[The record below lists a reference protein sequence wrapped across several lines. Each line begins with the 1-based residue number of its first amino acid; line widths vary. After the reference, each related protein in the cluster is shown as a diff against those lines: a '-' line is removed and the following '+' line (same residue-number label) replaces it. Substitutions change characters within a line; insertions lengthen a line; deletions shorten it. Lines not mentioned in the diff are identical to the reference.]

1 MTDYQTA
8 SLLDLID
15 SDPRRDNDRAQ
26 IDRAVEKVAARDG
39 GVVSTNA
46 VRRELTGPYGL
57 VVLPQAIG
65 PRLRALTLAGVLAE
79 DGWETN
85 DDTAGRNSGKP
96 QRLRRWVG
104 GPL

>member
-8 SLLDLID
+8 SLLDLLD
-15 SDPRRDNDRAQ
+15 SDPRRESDRAA
-26 IDRAVEKVAARDG
+26 IDRAVEKVAAKHAGR
-39 GVVSTNA
+39 VSTND

-57 VVLPQAIG
+57 TVQPQAIG
-65 PRLRALTLAGVLAE
+65 PRLRALTNAGTLAL
-79 DGWETN
+79 DGYDVN
-85 DDTAGRNSGKP
+85 DDSSGNAGKP